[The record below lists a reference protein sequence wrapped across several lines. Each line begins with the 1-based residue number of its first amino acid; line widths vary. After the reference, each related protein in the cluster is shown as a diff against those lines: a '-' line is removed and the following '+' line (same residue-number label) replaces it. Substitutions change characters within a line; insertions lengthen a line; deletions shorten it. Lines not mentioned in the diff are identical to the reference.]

1 MGVVLRD
8 RYLGDE
14 TGQGPFDGVFVGVPA
29 RNRNLEHGLPHRGGA
44 AGADRDEQIAQAG
57 LLQRIQAPGA
67 AKVDQPECAA
77 VEQQDVARVRVG
89 MEEPVDEH
97 LVHDHAQQFVCQ
109 LLALDVGFP
118 FGS

>member
-1 MGVVLRD
+1 
-8 RYLGDE
+8 
-14 TGQGPFDGVFVGVPA
+14 
-29 RNRNLEHGLPHRGGA
+29 
-44 AGADRDEQIAQAG
+44 
-57 LLQRIQAPGA
+57 
-67 AKVDQPECAA
+67 
-77 VEQQDVARVRVG
+77 